1 MKNEKIIALNT
12 GHLTQLIEKEIALH
26 GSHCDLNNIDVS
38 KITNMSS
45 LFQGSTFNGDISQ
58 SNVSKVAEIDWMF
71 SGSQFISNV
80 VCINEAFVSSKF
92 SGDISEWR
100 LINVDNIE
108 DMFQHCKVSIPY

>member
-12 GHLTQLIEKEIALH
+12 GHLAQLIEKEIALH
-26 GSHCDLNNIDVS
+26 GSHCELNNIDVS

-45 LFQGSTFNGDISQ
+45 LFQGSTFNGDISKW
-58 SNVSKVAEIDWMF
+58 NV
-71 SGSQFISNV
+71 SNV

-108 DMFQHCKVSIPY
+108 DMFQHCKISIPY